1 MWFSRQAKGNAHSV
15 AIAATGDALHAVG
28 VILDGERPRL
38 AWHVRHEGASLADG
52 LRLLSRDKRVNAGTK
67 VVGLL
72 HRTAYRLVSTEAPD
86 LPREEWRDAVRWR
99 LKDTVDFPV
108 DEAVVDVLEVPQ
120 DSSARTARA
129 SIAFLAPSQAPRDMA
144 LVADD
149 AGLSWSAIE
158 VPETAL
164 RNLSTLAETPGKAHA
179 LMVFGQDHALLVI
192 TFNGELLMTRTIE
205 VAASALIDSE
215 ESRGGALGRA
225 GLEVLRTLDTYER
238 TNSNAA
244 LSGLSVVLPSGTE
257 GMLEVLADL
266 VYVPVKAYELG
277 DKLDMGSAVDAN
289 GQPLTTLTSLE
300 ELSVLGA
307 ALRPLASASGRQQID
322 LRDPEMQQGAATWGA
337 VWGARALAVMVALL
351 AVMVLGMSAW
361 SRQMA
366 GATTAIQAEVAGV
379 RQSMGALPKVQ
390 GADQLRSLQDTDEQ
404 QRRLRDAL
412 ASAAGTRTHG
422 YADYFMALG
431 RQAQPGLWITGMKID
446 NEGRDLELS
455 GRMTDPG
462 FLPLYLGRLQGEERF
477 KGRRFAQ
484 LEMSVV
490 DQDAGTSGLGIT
502 QFVMRTNDA
511 SRGGVGVKEQR

>member
-38 AWHVRHEGASLADG
+38 AWHVRHEGTSLADG
-52 LRLLSRDKRVNAGTK
+52 LRLLSRDKRVNAGTR

-149 AGLSWSAIE
+149 SGLSWSAIE

-322 LRDPEMQQGAATWGA
+322 LRDPEMQQGAVTWA
-337 VWGARALAVMVALL
+337 ARRSP
-351 AVMVLGMSAW
+351 GCG
-361 SRQMA
+361 SRA
-366 GATTAIQAEVAGV
+366 
-379 RQSMGALPKVQ
+379 
-390 GADQLRSLQDTDEQ
+390 
-404 QRRLRDAL
+404 
-412 ASAAGTRTHG
+412 
-422 YADYFMALG
+422 
-431 RQAQPGLWITGMKID
+431 
-446 NEGRDLELS
+446 
-455 GRMTDPG
+455 
-462 FLPLYLGRLQGEERF
+462 
-477 KGRRFAQ
+477 
-484 LEMSVV
+484 
-490 DQDAGTSGLGIT
+490 
-502 QFVMRTNDA
+502 
-511 SRGGVGVKEQR
+511 